1 MNLRQYQIHKVT
13 SCKTPKTSPIYF
25 SKGIFSE
32 LIFCAPYNRTLE
44 FSNVK
49 IEKRISQRVRS
60 YYSYKLR
67 LLHELRDTNLSFL
80 SKDKEDKK

>member
-1 MNLRQYQIHKVT
+1 MQNSESQ
-13 SCKTPKTSPIYF
+13 PKDLYLST
-25 SKGIFSE
+25 GIFSG
-32 LIFCAPYNRTLE
+32 LIFCAVYIRTFE

-60 YYSYKLR
+60 YYSYKLL
-67 LLHELRDTNLSFL
+67 LLHELRDTNLFYL